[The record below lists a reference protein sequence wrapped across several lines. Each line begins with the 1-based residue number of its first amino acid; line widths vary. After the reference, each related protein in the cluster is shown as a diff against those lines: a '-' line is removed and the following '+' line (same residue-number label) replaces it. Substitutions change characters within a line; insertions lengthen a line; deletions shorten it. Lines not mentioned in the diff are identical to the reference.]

1 MRWLAGSLAVV
12 LVAAVAWRWD
22 AYFPRS
28 RTGSPPTARTSTD
41 MRDELYADPAE
52 PTVYDLAGDRRA
64 CLAGAAAGI
73 RGPRGRPVR
82 GMTGDLARI
91 AQRVATVR
99 KLDFTA
105 PVATRLITD
114 DEIDEHMTRSVDES
128 FEQGHGRQEE
138 KILKA
143 LGIIGPRTDLKALG
157 RKIVRT
163 QVAGFYVPSTKTIF
177 APATG
182 DQPSPFQEL
191 ILAHELEHALAD
203 QRLGLPIREH
213 PAPRKGDA
221 SQAKRALIEGDAT
234 LTMQQYA
241 LGMLSPGDRAS
252 LAGDPSVAEAAAAK
266 AEIPY
271 FLERSLAFPYD
282 EGALFVCHLYAKG
295 GWKAVNRAYRNPPRS
310 TAEILFPGRYR
321 DGVELVDPPNP
332 PGLGGGWRD
341 HNVYSF
347 GAADLSWLLSA
358 PAGEPATTPREA
370 ALDVVGWNGGELHA
384 WTRGRKIALAATIAL
399 RPASGLC
406 VKLQE
411 WARLAYPRATSLSPG
426 MDGTQGFKTK
436 EAYVHVR
443 CRGETARLVTAPDR
457 TTAATLLSDGTD

>member
-1 MRWLAGSLAVV
+1 MRWLAGALAIA
-12 LVAAVAWRWD
+12 LVGVVAWRWD
-22 AYFPRS
+22 AYFPTS
-28 RTGSPPTARTSTD
+28 RMADPPTAAAPGDLRY
-41 MRDELYADPAE
+41 EIYADPAE
-52 PTVYDLAGDRRA
+52 PTVYDLAGDRRG
-64 CLAGAAAGI
+64 CLAGAAAGL
-73 RGPRGRPVR
+73 RGPRGRPVE

-91 AQRVATVR
+91 AQGVATVR
-99 KLDFTA
+99 RLDFTG
-105 PVATRLITD
+105 PVATRLVTD
-114 DEIDEHMTRSVDES
+114 DEIDEHMTRSVDAS
-128 FEQGHGRQEE
+128 FEQGGGRQEE
-138 KILKA
+138 RILKA
-143 LGIIGPRTDLKALG
+143 LGIIGPRADLKALG

-177 APATG
+177 APAAG
-182 DQPSPFQEL
+182 DHPSPFEEL

-213 PAPRKGDA
+213 APPRKGDA

-241 LGMLSPGDRAS
+241 LGMLSAGDRAS
-252 LAGDPSVAEAAAAK
+252 LAGDPSVAEAAAAT

-271 FLERSLAFPYD
+271 FLERSLAFSYD
-282 EGALFVCHLYAKG
+282 EGALFVCHLYAEG

-321 DGVELVDPPNP
+321 DEVKPVDPPDP
-332 PGLGGGWRD
+332 PAPGRGWRD

-358 PAGEPATTPREA
+358 PQGEPTRTPREG

-384 WTRGRKIALAATIAL
+384 WSRGRKIALVATIAL

-406 VKLQE
+406 RKLQE
-411 WARLAYPRATSLSPG
+411 WARLAYPGATSLAPG
-426 MDGTQGFKTK
+426 LDGALKTK
-436 EAYVHVR
+436 DLYIQVR
-443 CRGETARLVTAPDR
+443 CRDDAARLVMAPER
-457 TTAATLLSDGTD
+457 TVEALLSDAD